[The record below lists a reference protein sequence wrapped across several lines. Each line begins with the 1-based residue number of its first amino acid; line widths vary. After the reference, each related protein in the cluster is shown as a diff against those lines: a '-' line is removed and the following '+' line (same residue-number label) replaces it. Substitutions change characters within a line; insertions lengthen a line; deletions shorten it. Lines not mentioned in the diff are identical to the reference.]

1 MTFPSSKLRGRGAL
15 AYPPRA
21 SSPKARPARRAYDP
35 SVKKDRLALLVLSV
49 ILCATGVALKS
60 TAAWAADVLF
70 LAALGTLF
78 YLIFVRIAPPPR

>member
-1 MTFPSSKLRGRGAL
+1 
-15 AYPPRA
+15 
-21 SSPKARPARRAYDP
+21 
-35 SVKKDRLALLVLSV
+35 VKKDRLALLVLSV